1 MRQTSENSSF
11 GSIGQTEESD
21 VSPNFR
27 IADLTVGRSDLAHLA
42 EDQFGGLADLA
53 DQYRRED
60 HGLRAQ
66 RLG

>member
-1 MRQTSENSSF
+1 MRQTSENSNF
-11 GSIGQTEESD
+11 GSTGSSD
-21 VSPNFR
+21 EGDAHFR

-60 HGLRAQ
+60 HGLRAF